1 MDSNHAVGIP
11 EVDAQHE
18 EIRALVSSLRDV
30 IAAKDQRR
38 LVHPTLK
45 RLNQL
50 LATHFQYEESLMQM
64 VSYPELPKHRKIHGR
79 ILQLFED
86 YFAHPPAS
94 GDYDH
99 LGKLISDKVLG
110 HVVDHDSHMTDT
122 VREYLKTF
130 RSAPAE

>member
-1 MDSNHAVGIP
+1 MDSNHTVGIP

-18 EIRALVSSLRDV
+18 EIRALVGSLRDM
-30 IAAKDQRR
+30 IAAEDRR
-38 LVHPTLK
+38 HLVHPTLK

-64 VSYPELPKHRKIHGR
+64 VSYPDLPQHRKIHER

-86 YFAHPPAS
+86 YFAHPPAA
-94 GDYDH
+94 DDH
-99 LGKLISDKVLG
+99 DRLGRLIGDKVLG
-110 HVVDHDSHMTDT
+110 HLIDHDAHMTDM

-130 RSAPAE
+130 RSAPAA